1 MSMHSNIVAEEN
13 YNSTIK
19 VVNMDNYQTA
29 QQLSESVYIVGI
41 VTVITTLKRRYEH
54 QQRHL

>member
-1 MSMHSNIVAEEN
+1 MHSNIVAEEN